1 MTNITVGPQAL
12 RPSGPQDLRPSGTK
26 DLRALDTTVI
36 RMPSVCVAEGL
47 SSYYNTSPFGT
58 SSKGVLMLV
67 VYDHKKL
74 TITQQGITRKIQ
86 LTSLA
91 ELIGVKPYYLNWY
104 LTGKDGFCLL
114 GSTLAN
120 RVHALEPRK
129 I

>member
-1 MTNITVGPQAL
+1 
-12 RPSGPQDLRPSGTK
+12 
-26 DLRALDTTVI
+26 
-36 RMPSVCVAEGL
+36 
-47 SSYYNTSPFGT
+47 
-58 SSKGVLMLV
+58 MLV

-74 TITQQGITRKIQ
+74 TITQGGFTKKIQ
-86 LTSLA
+86 LKELA
-91 ELIGVKPYYLNWY
+91 VLIDVKPYYLNWY